1 MRANQKRVGNALI
14 VHYRMG
20 KSRCPKLGLTVS
32 KKYGNAVKRNRFKRL
47 VREAFRK
54 LTPELPPDLEL
65 NIQPRFPPKTITLKD
80 VTYELS
86 KFRATESC

>member
-1 MRANQKRVGNALI
+1 MSARQKRVGNALI
-14 VHYRMG
+14 VHFRTG
-20 KSRCPKLGLTVS
+20 KSRRPRLGLTVS

-54 LTPELPPDLEL
+54 LAPEFPIDLEL
-65 NIQPRFPPKTITLKD
+65 NVQPRFPPKTITLKD

-86 KFRATESC
+86 KFRAAESR